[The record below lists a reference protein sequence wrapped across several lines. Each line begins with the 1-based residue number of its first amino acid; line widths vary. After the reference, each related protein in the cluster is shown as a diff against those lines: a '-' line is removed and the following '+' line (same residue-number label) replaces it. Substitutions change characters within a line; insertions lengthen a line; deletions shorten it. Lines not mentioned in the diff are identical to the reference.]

1 MRLTK
6 SEKNTKGKASSGFS
20 SRTSVGIDLTQ
31 DAVRI
36 VQLSG
41 RNLNQVQLD
50 KYAIARLPKNVI
62 KGTTI
67 HDYDQLVAYLQH
79 AYTQVGGS
87 SRNIVAAVPQTS
99 ATIETVVYNQRDADV
114 GLEDFVELEIS
125 QQMPLDE
132 VNYDYQDLG
141 KSQGSIGQKVLVV
154 AARKEEIEP
163 RLEAFDSAGL
173 SLQFLDVDVL
183 AQANAFNYWMDKQ
196 YPELVSDKVMAVH
209 ISENEMSSLVL
220 QNGQILYRQE
230 SSLGGEQLNQLIQ
243 RTYQVSEEQAKVMRK
258 SDDKPADYQV
268 QIADRF
274 NAQIAQEIQRVL
286 QFYYTTQSGDQ
297 FSNVRNIFL
306 SGSASLQ
313 ANLAKT
319 IFSQTNTAAECINPI
334 VSVSYGAKVDIS
346 ELQYDAAELTV
357 AFGLALRGV

>member
-87 SRNIVAAVPQTS
+87 SRNIVAAVPKTS
-99 ATIETVVYNQRDADV
+99 ATIEAVVYNQSDADV
-114 GLEDFVELEIS
+114 DLEDFVELEIS

-163 RLEAFDSAGL
+163 RLEAFDSAG
-173 SLQFLDVDVL
+173 
-183 AQANAFNYWMDKQ
+183 Y
-196 YPELVSDKVMAVH
+196 
-209 ISENEMSSLVL
+209 
-220 QNGQILYRQE
+220 
-230 SSLGGEQLNQLIQ
+230 
-243 RTYQVSEEQAKVMRK
+243 
-258 SDDKPADYQV
+258 
-268 QIADRF
+268 
-274 NAQIAQEIQRVL
+274 
-286 QFYYTTQSGDQ
+286 
-297 FSNVRNIFL
+297 
-306 SGSASLQ
+306 
-313 ANLAKT
+313 
-319 IFSQTNTAAECINPI
+319 
-334 VSVSYGAKVDIS
+334 
-346 ELQYDAAELTV
+346 
-357 AFGLALRGV
+357 FG

>member
-87 SRNIVAAVPQTS
+87 SRNIVAAVPQAS

-141 KSQGSIGQKVLVV
+141 KSKVLSDRKFLVV

-230 SSLGGEQLNQLIQ
+230 SSLGGD
-243 RTYQVSEEQAKVMRK
+243 S
-258 SDDKPADYQV
+258 
-268 QIADRF
+268 
-274 NAQIAQEIQRVL
+274 
-286 QFYYTTQSGDQ
+286 
-297 FSNVRNIFL
+297 
-306 SGSASLQ
+306 
-313 ANLAKT
+313 
-319 IFSQTNTAAECINPI
+319 
-334 VSVSYGAKVDIS
+334 
-346 ELQYDAAELTV
+346 
-357 AFGLALRGV
+357 

>member
-79 AYTQVGGS
+79 AYTQVGGN

-209 ISENEMSSLVL
+209 ISETKCPRLCCKRPDFV
-220 QNGQILYRQE
+220 
-230 SSLGGEQLNQLIQ
+230 
-243 RTYQVSEEQAKVMRK
+243 
-258 SDDKPADYQV
+258 PA
-268 QIADRF
+268 
-274 NAQIAQEIQRVL
+274 
-286 QFYYTTQSGDQ
+286 G
-297 FSNVRNIFL
+297 IFL
-306 SGSASLQ
+306 RRRAV
-313 ANLAKT
+313 
-319 IFSQTNTAAECINPI
+319 EPI
-334 VSVSYGAKVDIS
+334 DSEDIS
-346 ELQYDAAELTV
+346 GKRRAGESDA
-357 AFGLALRGV
+357 